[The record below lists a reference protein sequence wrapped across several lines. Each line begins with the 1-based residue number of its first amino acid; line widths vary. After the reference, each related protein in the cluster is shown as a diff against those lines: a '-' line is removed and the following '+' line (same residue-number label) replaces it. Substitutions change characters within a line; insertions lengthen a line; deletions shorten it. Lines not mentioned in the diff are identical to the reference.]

1 MRRRVLVGCLVGFL
15 LASSALSTRVA
26 VEAQNEEQRLEEV
39 ERKLQDIRGRMET
52 ASGLSETYREDIE
65 ATQVRITELRATL
78 SDAEVALIEAEG
90 AVLVVEDALESLAR
104 RLRLLDA
111 ELAATRLEQRLTRDL
126 IREQAVELY
135 MSGSTGIETVL
146 LGSEDLKTTAIK
158 LAYNRDLL
166 QDTDVLLT
174 SLELLERQELARQ
187 DRLLAQQDTEAGLL
201 ADLEAEVARAVG
213 YRTDLES
220 ALQGLRD
227 ELVLQE
233 SILDEILAEIDRHE
247 RETYRLE
254 QESKQLEL
262 EIQWRQV
269 REAREPGKLAWPV
282 GGPVTS
288 PFGMRIHPIL
298 GGRRM
303 HNGID
308 LGSVAGQAIHA
319 AGNGLVIFARSWG
332 GYGLTVVIDHG
343 SGVATLYGHQSSIA
357 VSVGDQVLAGDV
369 IGYIGCTGYCTGPHL
384 HFEVREVGIPVD
396 PMIYLPA

>member
-1 MRRRVLVGCLVGFL
+1 MRRSVLAGCLVGTL
-15 LASSALSTRVA
+15 LGFTVLTTSVA

-39 ERKLQDIRGRMET
+39 ERKLQDVQARMVS
-52 ASGLSETYREDIE
+52 ASGLSETYKGEID
-65 ATQVRITELRATL
+65 ATQARIAELRATL

-90 AVLVVEDALESLAR
+90 AVVLVEDALASLVR

-111 ELAATRLEQRLTRDL
+111 ELAATRLDQRLTRDL

-135 MSGSTGIETVL
+135 MSGSTGIQTVL
-146 LGSEDLKTTAIK
+146 LGSEDLKATAIK

-166 QDTDVLLT
+166 QDTEVLLA

-187 DRLLAQQDTEAGLL
+187 DRLLAEQDTEAGLL
-201 ADLEAEVARAVG
+201 ADLEAEVERAAAH
-213 YRTDLES
+213 RTSLES
-220 ALQGLRD
+220 ALEELRE
-227 ELVLQE
+227 ELVRQE
-233 SILDEILAEIDRHE
+233 ALLDEILAQIDHHE

-282 GGPVTS
+282 GGRVTS

-308 LGSVAGQAIHA
+308 LGSVAGQSIHA
-319 AGNGLVIFARSWG
+319 AGNGLVIFARTWG

-343 SGVATLYGHQSSIA
+343 SGVATLYAHQSSVA
-357 VSVGDQVLAGDV
+357 VSVGDEVQAGDV

-396 PMIYLPA
+396 PMIYLPT